1 MSVQKIGSIVAA
13 AVLTAG
19 VSWWSTAPAG
29 AGSCVNAE
37 SALLSH
43 TAFASYCDLA
53 SHAGRSI
60 HGSSRMATDES
71 AQLAMAAGELAQE
84 LGLTGLAAPKPVL
97 GSADLGGTAATWG
110 MPALNAA
117 SPAVL
122 PMTPALQD
130 VSTAP
135 SVPALPVLPQTPDL
149 ARRTPPA
156 KQRLAGQVGRP
167 QVPGSPVKVNHN
179 VAEPVHDMGK
189 DVAGA
194 LLEKGGKTSGL
205 PEVTQGLG
213 TR

>member
-1 MSVQKIGSIVAA
+1 MSVQKIRSIVAA

-53 SHAGRSI
+53 SHAGRSVP
-60 HGSSRMATDES
+60 GSSRMATDEA

-84 LGLTGLAAPKPVL
+84 LGLTGLAAPGPVL

-149 ARRTPPA
+149 SRKTPA

-167 QVPGSPVKVNHN
+167 QVPGSPVKVNQN

-189 DVAGA
+189 DVAEV
-194 LLEKGGKTSGL
+194 LLDKGTKTGGL
-205 PEVTQGLG
+205 PGVTPGLG

>member
-1 MSVQKIGSIVAA
+1 MSVQKIRSIVAT

-19 VSWWSTAPAG
+19 VSWWSTAPAA
-29 AGSCVNAE
+29 AGSCMNAQP
-37 SALLSH
+37 ALLSH
-43 TAFASYCDLA
+43 TAFASYCDLP
-53 SHAGRSI
+53 SHAGQAV

-135 SVPALPVLPQTPDL
+135 SVPALPVLPQMPDL
-149 ARRTPPA
+149 SRKTPPA
-156 KQRLAGQVGRP
+156 KQRLAAQADQP
-167 QVPGSPVKVNHN
+167 QAPGAPVKVSQN
-179 VAEPVHDMGK
+179 VAKPVHDMGK
-189 DVAGA
+189 DVAGV

-205 PEVTQGLG
+205 AGVTPGLG
-213 TR
+213 PR